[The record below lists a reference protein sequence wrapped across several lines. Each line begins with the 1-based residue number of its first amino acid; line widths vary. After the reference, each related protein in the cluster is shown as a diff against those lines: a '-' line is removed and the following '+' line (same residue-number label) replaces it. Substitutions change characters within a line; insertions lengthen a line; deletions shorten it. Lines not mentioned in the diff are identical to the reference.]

1 MQTVHER
8 FKDRIRLVYMMM
20 YCGGQSGR
28 ACDTKVR
35 NPGYLWVN
43 EGTLTVRMGS
53 RKKYDQI
60 SFKED
65 FAGVLWVQFIW
76 NCTQGPSLETCDH
89 IAYEIECKVKVIFQI
104 IWGKNRILLILK
116 SRLNPCT
123 DAILPFY
130 LCSSK
135 QPKEQVFFFSLLKW
149 NLETLVSNVKP
160 QMITGHAFKLKL
172 PSLLLNIAPFWK

>member
-8 FKDRIRLVYMMM
+8 FKDRIWLVYMMM

-43 EGTLTVRMGS
+43 EGTLTVRMRS

-65 FAGVLWVQFIW
+65 FTGVLWAQFIW

-123 DAILPFY
+123 DAILPF
-130 LCSSK
+130 SFAVQSNQK
-135 QPKEQVFFFSLLKW
+135 NKFSPPLLKW

-160 QMITGHAFKLKL
+160 RMITGHTFKLKL